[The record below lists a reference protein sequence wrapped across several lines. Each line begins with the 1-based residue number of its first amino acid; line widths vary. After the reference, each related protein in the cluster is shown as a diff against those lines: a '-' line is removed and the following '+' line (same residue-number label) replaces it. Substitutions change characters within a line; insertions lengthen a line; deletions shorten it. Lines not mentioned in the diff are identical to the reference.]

1 MSNEGQNSTT
11 VIVVALI
18 STVGLIC
25 TALFTN
31 WDKVFKNSPPTPSSS
46 TIPRKVFSSPSQN
59 QTMNNPL
66 QVGGYVQ
73 LSKGYLLSI
82 FQREERICIRVSSMN
97 GSTVASVHANS
108 SNLNVYEVP
117 NYEGWVLMQK
127 NPTTIIFGEFNYTKD
142 EDGFPQKNDDTE
154 KKCLSSTGR
163 FFVNTPRGKGSR

>member
-1 MSNEGQNSTT
+1 MSTEGQNSTT
-11 VIVVALI
+11 AIVIALI
-18 STVGLIC
+18 TTAGVIC
-25 TALFTN
+25 GALVTN

-59 QTMNNPL
+59 QTVNNPL
-66 QVGGYVQ
+66 QVGRYEQ

-82 FQREERICIRVSSMN
+82 FQREERICIRVSSIN

-117 NYEGWVLMQK
+117 NYEGWGLMQK
-127 NPTTIIFGEFNYTKD
+127 NPTTIMFGEFDYTKD
-142 EDGFPQKNDDTE
+142 EGGFPQKNDAAE

-163 FFVNTPRGKGSR
+163 FFVNTPRGEGSR